1 MQYVTLGRTGL
12 KISRLGLGCGSFG
25 GLGSDPRFFGKGQSE
40 TEAFALMDRA
50 YEMGIN
56 FFDTADTYGGGR
68 SESIIGSWLKTKS
81 SDVRQQILV
90 SSKVFNP
97 VGDGPNDRGLSRRHI
112 LCQVDSSL
120 KRLGVERLD
129 MYLAHEV
136 DPETP
141 LEETLTAF
149 DDVIRQ
155 GKVHYIGASNWEAW
169 RLTRA
174 LWVSDKLGLASFAWV
189 QNSYSL
195 LEQDQV
201 FEMLPL
207 CKEQGLGFTP
217 YSPLAGGWLTGKYRA
232 GKDYPAGSRM
242 TMRPEPYQH
251 LMQEKTFRSV
261 DAFRE
266 AARSRG
272 IEMATLAFAWV
283 LSHPQTTAVII
294 GPRKPEHFELA
305 EKALEISL
313 TPIERAELAALFE

>member
-1 MQYVTLGRTGL
+1 MEYAALGWTGL
-12 KISRLGLGCGSFG
+12 KVSRLGLGCGSFG

-40 TEAFALMDRA
+40 TEAFVLMDRA

-97 VGDGPNDRGLSRRHI
+97 VGNGPNDRGLSRRHI
-112 LCQVDSSL
+112 LRQVDSSL
-120 KRLGVERLD
+120 ERLGVERLD

-141 LEETLTAF
+141 LEETLSAF
-149 DDVIRQ
+149 DDLIRQ

-169 RLTRA
+169 RLARA
-174 LWVSDKLGLASFAWV
+174 LWVSDNLGLASFSWV
-189 QNSYSL
+189 QNPYNL
-195 LEQDQV
+195 LEKEPEY
-201 FEMLPL
+201 EMLPL
-207 CKEQGLGFTP
+207 CKDQGVSFTP
-217 YSPLAGGWLTGKYRA
+217 YSSLAGDWLTGKYEA
-232 GKDYPAGSRM
+232 GKNYPAGSRM

-251 LMQEKTFRSV
+251 LVQEGTFRSV
-261 DAFRE
+261 GAFRE

-283 LSHPQTTAVII
+283 ESPTNDRRHH
-294 GPRKPEHFELA
+294 RSPEAGAF
-305 EKALEISL
+305 
-313 TPIERAELAALFE
+313 

>member
-1 MQYVTLGRTGL
+1 MQYVTLGRTGV

-97 VGDGPNDRGLSRRHI
+97 VGDGPNDGGLSRRHI
-112 LCQVDSSL
+112 LRQVDSSL

-174 LWVSDKLGLASFAWV
+174 LWVSDRLGLASFAWM

-195 LEQDQV
+195 LEQDPES
-201 FEMLPL
+201 EMLPL
-207 CKEQGLGFTP
+207 CQEQGLGFTP
-217 YSPLAGGWLTGKYRA
+217 YSSLAGGWLTGKYRA
-232 GKDYPAGSRM
+232 GKDYPARVTNDDASR
-242 TMRPEPYQH
+242 TVPT
-251 LMQEKTFRSV
+251 L
-261 DAFRE
+261 DAGEDLSKCR
-266 AARSRG
+266 RLSRG
-272 IEMATLAFAWV
+272 GKVSRHRDGHSGLRMGV
-283 LSHPQTTAVII
+283 LSPANDRRH
-294 GPRKPEHFELA
+294 RRSPEAGAF
-305 EKALEISL
+305 
-313 TPIERAELAALFE
+313 

>member
-1 MQYVTLGRTGL
+1 MEYLPLGRTGL
-12 KISRLGLGCGSFG
+12 RVSRLGLGCGSFG

-40 TEAFALMDRA
+40 SEAFALMDRA

-56 FFDTADTYGGGR
+56 FFDTADAYGGGR

-81 SDVRQQILV
+81 ADVRRKILV

-112 LCQVDSSL
+112 FRQVDSSL

-141 LEETLTAF
+141 LEETLSAF
-149 DDVIRQ
+149 DAVIRQ

-169 RLTRA
+169 RLARA
-174 LWVSDKLGLASFAWV
+174 LWVSDKLGLASFAWA
-189 QNSYSL
+189 QNPYNL
-195 LEQDQV
+195 LEQELDY
-201 FEMLPL
+201 ELLPL
-207 CKEQGLGFTP
+207 CEDQGLGFTP
-217 YSPLAGGWLTGKYRA
+217 YSSLAGGWLTGKYEA
-232 GKDYPAGSRM
+232 GKVYPAGSRM

-251 LMQEKTFRSV
+251 LIRETTFRGV
-261 DAFRE
+261 DGFRK

-272 IEMATLAFAWV
+272 QDMATLAFAWV

-294 GPRKPEHFELA
+294 GPRRPEHFELA
-305 EKALEISL
+305 ERALEIQL
-313 TPIERAELAALFE
+313 TTIERAELAALFK